1 MLHVLITC
9 YLATTVIL
17 SGKRNKHG
25 NELIAEPVVLTGVAK
40 LNNALETMKTQQA
53 EDTKK
58 KQQLEKL
65 CKNEGA
71 IQSEKQRVLS
81 QHIQDNM
88 KNVSILE
95 RNLKTYKSQIYN
107 WTSDL
112 TAQETKG
119 KTWTYINDRT
129 AEMKALSI
137 QQRESFHTELQSTS
151 DIVGNFLDKVK
162 EMQAQKEANKK
173 GGKTVSNTKLQSPL
187 NSILN
192 KISKAKA
199 MSVAHRQQA
208 SQRSEKFHA
217 MIRLK
222 VDKQSEAMKTI
233 KAHIS
238 DVQNAANTAEDQVAA
253 LRTAVET
260 ADKSLRLSRNISNY
274 YDNVCQDYLS
284 GFVGRMTHRENVQKE
299 TQVAIAWYQNQLQ
312 EVERVMEKLNVPET
326 TAPPTPPP
334 AAPCAQSPCQRA
346 APDPPNPP
354 PASPCAGSPCQPSL
368 RGRKPVNQQL
378 LIVSSAL
385 PNQETD
391 EEADGETNQQ
401 LRFQNQKTLQNQ
413 KTRLQ
418 KIFSYVPAYKHQQII
433 ETSDD
438 THPRKN
444 QERFAQ
450 QLSDEF
456 NSKLESEKTRLIN
469 IKEKPAKVVRV
480 GFKTQ
485 A

>member
-1 MLHVLITC
+1 M
-9 YLATTVIL
+9 AD
-17 SGKRNKHG
+17 
-25 NELIAEPVVLTGVAK
+25 PVVLTGVAK

-284 GFVGRMTHRENVQKE
+284 GFIGRMAHRENVQKE
-299 TQVAIAWYQNQLQ
+299 TQAAVAWYQNQLQ
-312 EVERVMEKLNVPET
+312 EVERVMENLNVAET
-326 TAPPTPPP
+326 TKA
-334 AAPCAQSPCQRA
+334 
-346 APDPPNPP
+346 PPNPP
-354 PASPCAGSPCQPSL
+354 PASPCAASPCQASL
-368 RGRKPVNQQL
+368 RGRKPVSQQL
-378 LIVSSAL
+378 LIVNPVVSSPL
-385 PNQETD
+385 PNQETN
-391 EEADGETNQQ
+391 EGPRFRTNQE
-401 LRFQNQKTLQNQ
+401 
-413 KTRLQ
+413 Q
-418 KIFSYVPAYKHQQII
+418 KIFSFVPTYTHQQII

-438 THPRKN
+438 QPHPKKN

-485 A
+485 GGAL

>member
-1 MLHVLITC
+1 M
-9 YLATTVIL
+9 AD
-17 SGKRNKHG
+17 
-25 NELIAEPVVLTGVAK
+25 PVVLTGVGK
-40 LNNALETMKTQQA
+40 LNNALEAMKTQQA

-65 CKNEGA
+65 CKNESA

-107 WTSDL
+107 WTADL
-112 TAQETKG
+112 AAQETKG

-151 DIVGNFLDKVK
+151 DIVADFLDKVK

-199 MSVAHRQQA
+199 MSVTHHQQS

-217 MIRLK
+217 MIRRK

-238 DVQNAANTAEDQVAA
+238 DVQNAANTAEGQVAA

-274 YDNVCQDYLS
+274 YDNVCQDFLS

-299 TQVAIAWYQNQLQ
+299 TQAAIAWYQNQLQ

-326 TAPPTPPP
+326 TAPTPPP

-354 PASPCAGSPCQPSL
+354 PASPCAESPCQPSL

-385 PNQETD
+385 PNQGTDDETD

-413 KTRLQ
+413 KTSFQ
-418 KIFSYVPAYKHQQII
+418 KIFSYVPTYTHQQVI

-438 THPRKN
+438 TPHPGKN

-456 NSKLESEKTRLIN
+456 DSKLESEKTRLIN

>member
-1 MLHVLITC
+1 M
-9 YLATTVIL
+9 AD
-17 SGKRNKHG
+17 
-25 NELIAEPVVLTGVAK
+25 PVVLTGVAK

-107 WTSDL
+107 WTADL
-112 TAQETKG
+112 TAQETKA

-129 AEMKALSI
+129 NEMKDLSVK
-137 QQRESFHTELQSTS
+137 QRESFHTELQSTS
-151 DIVGNFLDKVK
+151 DIVGDFLAKVK
-162 EMQAQKEANKK
+162 EMQAQKEANAK
-173 GGKTVSNTKLQSPL
+173 GGKKASNTKLQSPL

-192 KISKAKA
+192 KITKAKT
-199 MSVAHRQQA
+199 MSVTHHQQT
-208 SQRSEKFHA
+208 SQRSEKFHS
-217 MIRLK
+217 MVRLK
-222 VDKQSEAMKTI
+222 VDKQSEAMNAI
-233 KAHIS
+233 KSHIT
-238 DVQNAANTAEDQVAA
+238 DIQNAANTAEDQVAA

-284 GFVGRMTHRENVQKE
+284 GFIGRMAHRENVQKE
-299 TQVAIAWYQNQLQ
+299 TQAAVAWYQNQLQ
-312 EVERVMEKLNVPET
+312 EVERVMENLNVAET
-326 TAPPTPPP
+326 TKA
-334 AAPCAQSPCQRA
+334 
-346 APDPPNPP
+346 PPNPP
-354 PASPCAGSPCQPSL
+354 PASPCAASPCQPDPPPASPCAASPCQASL
-368 RGRKPVNQQL
+368 RGRKPVSQQL
-378 LIVSSAL
+378 LIVNPVVSSPL
-385 PNQETD
+385 PNQETN
-391 EEADGETNQQ
+391 EGPRFRTNQE
-401 LRFQNQKTLQNQ
+401 
-413 KTRLQ
+413 Q
-418 KIFSYVPAYKHQQII
+418 KIFSFVPTYTHQQII

-438 THPRKN
+438 QPHPKKN

-485 A
+485 GGAL

>member
-1 MLHVLITC
+1 MFHVLITC
-9 YLATTVIL
+9 YLATAVIL
-17 SGKRNKHG
+17 SGKRNQHA
-25 NELIAEPVVLTGVAK
+25 NHLMADPVVLTGVAK

-107 WTSDL
+107 WTADL
-112 TAQETKG
+112 TAQEAKG

-151 DIVGNFLDKVK
+151 DIVADFLDKVK
-162 EMQAQKEANKK
+162 EMQAQKEASKK

-199 MSVAHRQQA
+199 MSVTHHQQT

-222 VDKQSEAMKTI
+222 VDKQSEVMKKI
-233 KAHIS
+233 KAQIS
-238 DVQNAANTAEDQVAA
+238 DVQNAANKAEDQVAA

-299 TQVAIAWYQNQLQ
+299 TQAAIAWYQNQLQ
-312 EVERVMEKLNVPET
+312 EVERVMQKLNVPET

-334 AAPCAQSPCQRA
+334 AAPCAQSPCQ
-346 APDPPNPP
+346 
-354 PASPCAGSPCQPSL
+354 PSL
-368 RGRKPVNQQL
+368 RGRKPVSQQL

-385 PNQETD
+385 PNKGTDEETD

-401 LRFQNQKTLQNQ
+401 LRFQNQKTLQTQ
-413 KTRLQ
+413 QTRVQ
-418 KIFSYVPAYKHQQII
+418 KIFSYVPTYTHQQII

-438 THPRKN
+438 TPHPRKN

-456 NSKLESEKTRLIN
+456 KSTLESEKTRLIN